1 MGGWFATNLVLRKY
15 FIWFEIKLPLVGTLI
30 TGGAFVDVTSPSLC
44 RYGVSKSLLGSD
56 IGNTT
61 PGGENRKFS
70 QVSFYIIRIDK

>member
-1 MGGWFATNLVLRKY
+1 MLKEYKKTLKLFFVSSHLSVL
-15 FIWFEIKLPLVGTLI
+15 GTFTLLLENVPPSHSI
-30 TGGAFVDVTSPSLC
+30 TWQ
-44 RYGVSKSLLGSD
+44 LGSD